1 MQNALR
7 FPKKTKQKN
16 QKLTNF
22 KHFQITNTVR
32 VWIQVCVSPF
42 FFFFFFALAAIVDQV
57 NSEQCICALF
67 MIPQTSFFS
76 NVFIKNGSHGTIH
89 TVKNYFATVFSVF
102 SFNKINYIQTN
113 L

>member
-1 MQNALR
+1 MHYVSQKKQN
-7 FPKKTKQKN
+7 KKTKN
-16 QKLTNF
+16 LP
-22 KHFQITNTVR
+22 ILNTLNNKYSEGLDTSLR
-32 VWIQVCVSPF
+32 FPF
-42 FFFFFFALAAIVDQV
+42 FFFFFFALVAIVDQV

-89 TVKNYFATVFSVF
+89 TVKNYFTTVFSVF
-102 SFNKINYIQTN
+102 SFSKINYIQTN

>member
-32 VWIQVCVSPF
+32 VWIQVRFPLLLF
-42 FFFFFFALAAIVDQV
+42 LFFFALAAIVDQV

-102 SFNKINYIQTN
+102 SFSKINYIQTN